1 MDAIIKFL
9 ADFEVPIYLILG
21 VVAIVYL
28 RRLMLALNERRT
40 SVFGL
45 EREAAQTKVAS
56 AATVMMLVALL
67 AVGEFIV
74 ATFLAGELAQQP
86 LYATP
91 TISVLGTPTTTLP
104 AGPVPTDATPTPTR
118 YPQAQIEGIES
129 NCQAG
134 ILEISEPKHG
144 DELSGVVELIGSVNT
159 PNYGS
164 YKYEYSTL
172 GQEPN
177 WQTIAAG
184 SGVRI
189 ESSLGFWY
197 TTNLVPG
204 DYLLRLTALD
214 NQGEQTA
221 ACVIIVKVIAP
232 AK

>member
-1 MDAIIKFL
+1 M
-9 ADFEVPIYLILG
+9 
-21 VVAIVYL
+21 
-28 RRLMLALNERRT
+28 
-40 SVFGL
+40 
-45 EREAAQTKVAS
+45 
-56 AATVMMLVALL
+56 
-67 AVGEFIV
+67 
-74 ATFLAGELAQQP
+74 
-86 LYATP
+86 
-91 TISVLGTPTTTLP
+91 
-104 AGPVPTDATPTPTR
+104 
-118 YPQAQIEGIES
+118 
-129 NCQAG
+129 
-134 ILEISEPKHG
+134 EISEPKHG
-144 DELSGVVELIGSVNT
+144 DEISGVVELIGSVNT

-221 ACVIIVKVIAP
+221 ACVIMVKVIAP